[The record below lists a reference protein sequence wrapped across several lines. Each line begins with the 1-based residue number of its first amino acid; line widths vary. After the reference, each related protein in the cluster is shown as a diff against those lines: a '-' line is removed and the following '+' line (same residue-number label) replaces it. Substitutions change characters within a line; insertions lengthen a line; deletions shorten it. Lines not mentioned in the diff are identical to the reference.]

1 MFFPIGDD
9 QIKGNYRPIF
19 TYLLIFINCYVF
31 WQEIQL
37 PEENLK
43 FLFETYAT
51 VPLHIANGQDL
62 HTLFTSMFLHGGW
75 SHLLGNMVFLWIFG
89 DNIEI
94 AIGNFRFLLF
104 YIFGGIFAAL
114 VHSFILSHSQVP
126 AVGASGAIA
135 AVLGAYLIMFPSSR
149 IKIFFLLFFTVFR
162 VSAFVFLGIW
172 IAQQLL
178 AGWALLGPPTAEAEG
193 VGYWAH
199 IGGFGFGIA
208 FGFIFRATAKKAYYK
223 H

>member
-1 MFFPIGDD
+1 M
-9 QIKGNYRPIF
+9 
-19 TYLLIFINCYVF
+19 
-31 WQEIQL
+31 
-37 PEENLK
+37 PEEHLK
-43 FLFETYAT
+43 SFFATYAT
-51 VPLHIANGQDL
+51 IPQHITNGQNL
-62 HTLFTSMFLHGGW
+62 YTLFTSMFLHGGW

-94 AIGNFRFLLF
+94 AIGNLKFILF
-104 YIFGGIFAAL
+104 YIFGGVFSAL
-114 VHSFILSHSQVP
+114 VHSFILSSSQMP

-135 AVLGAYLIMFPSSR
+135 AVLGAYLIMFPSSK

-178 AGWALLGPPTAEAEG
+178 AGWALLGLQTADTSG

-199 IGGFGFGIA
+199 IGGFGFGIV
-208 FGFIFRATAKKAYYK
+208 FGSIFRASAKKVYYIQ
-223 H
+223 